1 MATFPKRPVRPVLA
15 PAVGTPEKL
24 RGFTLIELLVVIAII
39 AILAGMLLPALS
51 KAKEQGNRT
60 VCSNNQK
67 QIMLADQI
75 YVNDN
80 RDYLANPNWGNDST
94 TPGWLYQATPS
105 SLPPAIT
112 NRLYVEKGLLRST
125 IKQDQP
131 FFCPLDRTNTA
142 AFRTRDQKLSS
153 YIMNGAVSGFSSRPQ
168 AYKLSQ
174 FQSDAIIFWQAKE
187 SNPGDYNDGSSS
199 PDEGIT
205 KLHNLG
211 VTVGVVTGSVE
222 YLKYVAFEKE
232 VGRRPGRLWCN
243 PGNRTGD

>member
-1 MATFPKRPVRPVLA
+1 M
-15 PAVGTPEKL
+15 EKKGCSIHCKTTCD
-24 RGFTLIELLVVIAII
+24 RAFTLIELLVVIAII

-67 QIMLADQI
+67 QILLANQI
-75 YVNDN
+75 YINDN
-80 RDYLANPNWGNDST
+80 SDYLAPPNWGNDPKI
-94 TPGWLYQATPS
+94 PGWLYAATTAGV
-105 SLPPAIT
+105 PPAIT
-112 NRLYVEKGLLRST
+112 NRAFVEKGALRVT

-142 AFRTRDQKLSS
+142 SFKSRDMKLSS
-153 YIMNGAVSGFSSRPQ
+153 YIMNGAVSSFQSRPKSF
-168 AYKLSQ
+168 KLGQ
-174 FQSDAIIFWQAKE
+174 FRSDAIIFWQANE
-187 SNPGDYNDGSSS
+187 RNPGDFNDASSS

-222 YLKYVAFEKE
+222 YMKYNAFERE
-232 VGRRPGRLWCN
+232 QTLHPGRLWCN
-243 PGNRTGD
+243 PGSRTGDQN